1 MNASPKGFKIG
12 LNDIICVVYLL
23 KHWPEMDEEAAA
35 AQSLLFSQVYFVIVQ
50 SQSLKLSDAETV
62 CIVRLAGTGWVN
74 KEL

>member
-1 MNASPKGFKIG
+1 
-12 LNDIICVVYLL
+12 
-23 KHWPEMDEEAAA
+23 MDEEAAA